1 MTQVEHA
8 IPYTEAEPIGTRPH
22 VRGRLRAA
30 AAKMDARRLAR
41 SLGWFSIGLGVAEL
55 LAPRKLGRAIGVGHH
70 PVLLPLLGLREI
82 ASGVA
87 ILANGSSA
95 AGVRSRV
102 AGDVMDLGLLACA
115 LAARPGS
122 RGRVT
127 GAASMVLG
135 VTAFDVLANQLLARQ
150 PRGAHWQDGA
160 IHLTRSITIN
170 RGPDELYTFW
180 RELENLPRALSHVQS
195 VQVMDERRSHWVARL
210 AGATTLEWDAE
221 ITFDAPDERLGWR
234 SLEGSDL
241 AHEGAVTFHA
251 LPGGRGTIVTVTI
264 GVKAEGAALK
274 TMEGLLGA
282 LPELMLGNDLRKLK
296 QMMEAGEVATTEG
309 QPSGRRSMIS
319 RHLP

>member
-1 MTQVEHA
+1 
-8 IPYTEAEPIGTRPH
+8 
-22 VRGRLRAA
+22 
-30 AAKMDARRLAR
+30 
-41 SLGWFSIGLGVAEL
+41 
-55 LAPRKLGRAIGVGHH
+55 
-70 PVLLPLLGLREI
+70 VLLPLLGLREI
-82 ASGVA
+82 TSGVA
-87 ILANGSSA
+87 ILANGRSA

-122 RGRVT
+122 RGRLT

-135 VTAFDVLANQLLARQ
+135 VTALDVLANQLMNRQ
-150 PRGAHWQDGA
+150 PRGTHWQDGTV
-160 IHLTRSITIN
+160 HLTKSITIN

-180 RELENLPRALSHVQS
+180 RQLENLPRALSHLQS
-195 VQVMDERRSHWVARL
+195 VQVLDDRRSHWVARL
-210 AGATTLEWDAE
+210 AGASTLEWDAE
-221 ITFDAPDERLGWR
+221 INIDVPHERHRWP
-234 SLEGSDL
+234 SLEGSDV
-241 AHEGAVTFHA
+241 AHEGSVTFHA
-251 LPGGRGTIVTVTI
+251 LPGGRGTVVTVTI

-282 LPELMLGNDLRKLK
+282 LPELMLANDLRKLK